1 MTNTVSAYDGIS
13 AAAGSLLVPGLG
25 QWVQGRRAAAIYF
38 FGDTLAGVILGV
50 WIPEIRGI
58 AWAIAGAI
66 AVWSVV
72 DAAIAARKARLPAI

>member
-25 QWVQGRRAAAIYF
+25 QWVQGRRAAALCF
-38 FGDTLAGVILGV
+38 FVDAHAGVLLGV
-50 WIPEIRGI
+50 LVPEVHEV

-66 AVWSVV
+66 AIWSVV
-72 DAAIAARKARLPAI
+72 DAAIAARRARAPAV